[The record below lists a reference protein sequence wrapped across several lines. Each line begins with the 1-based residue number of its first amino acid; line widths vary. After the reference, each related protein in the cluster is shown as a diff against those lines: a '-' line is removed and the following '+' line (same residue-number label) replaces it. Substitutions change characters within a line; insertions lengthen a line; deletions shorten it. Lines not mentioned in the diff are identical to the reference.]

1 MFRIKHVLLFA
12 LLGCLLVML
21 SSCGG
26 NNASATRAANPPSV
40 TEARGVQT
48 PANTGTITGEL
59 GFPGEYVPA
68 LIIAAIP
75 VQGGGTYL
83 MDTKDGDITFNMTGI
98 APGQYYIVAY
108 QRETPSF
115 AGGYTKFALT
125 NMTVSDP
132 QDHTLIPVTVEIGK
146 TVSGVRIRDWYAPE
160 GTFPP
165 LPNPPKGAQSH

>member
-1 MFRIKHVLLFA
+1 MYKLGYKLPLVLLA
-12 LLGCLLVML
+12 CLLVSL
-21 SSCGG
+21 CSCGG

-40 TEARGVQT
+40 PETRGVPT

-83 MDTKDGDITFNMTGI
+83 MDTKDGDITFNMIDI
-98 APGQYYIVAY
+98 APGQYFIVAY

-125 NMTVSDP
+125 SMSVNDP
-132 QDHTLIPVTVEIGK
+132 QDHSLIPVTVETGK
-146 TVSGVRIRDWYAPE
+146 TASGVRIRDWYAPE

-165 LPNPPKGAQSH
+165 LPNPPKGAQTH